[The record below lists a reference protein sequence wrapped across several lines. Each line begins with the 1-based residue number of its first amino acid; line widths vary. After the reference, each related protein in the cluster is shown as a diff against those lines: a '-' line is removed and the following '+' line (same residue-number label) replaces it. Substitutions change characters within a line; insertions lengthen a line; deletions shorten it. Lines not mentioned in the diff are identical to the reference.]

1 MKKTLV
7 LGASPD
13 PIRFSYK
20 AIKSLLR
27 YGHPV
32 VALGNKDGD
41 IQGVQIQTGLP
52 SLEEIDTVALYL
64 NPYKQKEYYDYL
76 ISLQPRRIIFNPGT
90 ENNELMDLAN
100 KSGIQVVEDC
110 TLIMLNTDRY

>member
-32 VALGNKDGD
+32 IAVGNKEGD
-41 IQGVQIQTGLP
+41 VMGIQIETGKPKIENLH
-52 SLEEIDTVALYL
+52 TVALYL
-64 NPYKQKEYYDYL
+64 NPKKQKEYYNYL
-76 ISLQPRRIIFNPGT
+76 VNLAPKRIIFNPGT
-90 ENNELMDLAN
+90 ENQELMQLAREN
-100 KSGIQVVEDC
+100 GIVVVEDC
-110 TLIMLNTDRY
+110 MLIMLNTDRY

>member
-20 AIKSLLR
+20 AIKSLIR
-27 YGHPV
+27 YGFPV
-32 VALGNKDGD
+32 VAVGNQEGEVSGVT
-41 IQGVQIQTGLP
+41 IQIGQPKIENL
-52 SLEEIDTVALYL
+52 DTVALYL
-64 NPYKQKEYYDYL
+64 NPRKQKEYYDYL
-76 ISLQPRRIIFNPGT
+76 ISLAPKRIIFNPGT
-90 ENNELMDLAN
+90 ENQELMQLAAQ
-100 KSGIQVVEDC
+100 KGIQIVEDC

>member
-32 VALGNKDGD
+32 IAVGNKEGD
-41 IQGVQIQTGLP
+41 VMGIQI
-52 SLEEIDTVALYL
+52 EIGKPKIKNLDTVALYL
-64 NPYKQKEYYDYL
+64 NPQKQKEYYDYL
-76 ISLQPRRIIFNPGT
+76 VNLAPKRIIFNPGT
-90 ENNELMDLAN
+90 ENQELMQLSREN
-100 KSGIQVVEDC
+100 GIVGVEDC
-110 TLIMLNTDRY
+110 TLIMLNNGRY

>member
-32 VALGNKDGD
+32 VALGNKEGD
-41 IQGVQIQTGLP
+41 IQGVQIQTGQP
-52 SLEEIDTVALYL
+52 SVEEIDTVALYL
-64 NPYKQKEYYDYL
+64 NPYKQKEYYQYL
-76 ISLQPRRIIFNPGT
+76 IALQPRRIIFNPGT
-90 ENNELMDLAN
+90 ENNELMDLASQN
-100 KSGIQVVEDC
+100 GIQVVEDC

>member
-27 YGHPV
+27 FGHPV
-32 VALGNKDGD
+32 VAVGIKEGD
-41 IQGVQIQTGLP
+41 VMGIQI
-52 SLEEIDTVALYL
+52 EIGKPKIENLDTVALYL
-64 NPYKQKEYYDYL
+64 NPQKQKEYYDYL
-76 ISLQPRRIIFNPGT
+76 ISLSPKRIIFNPGT
-90 ENNELMDLAN
+90 ENHELMQLAKKN
-100 KSGIQVVEDC
+100 GIMVVEDC